1 MIGDRLRDLRVKR
14 GLSLRKLAAAAEV
27 SPALLSQIENG
38 TTDPSLSTIRKLAAV
53 FDEPISSLFEEPD
66 APAVHV
72 SRPGD
77 RPQLTASPGHNAYE
91 RLTPGR
97 GDLEVLLGR
106 LDPGEASSAEGW
118 AHASTECALVI
129 EGELVAE
136 VAGERHTLQPDESIT
151 FDSRL
156 AHRYVNAGAAP
167 TRFVVSVTPPNP

>member
-1 MIGDRLRDLRVKR
+1 MIGDRLRDLRMKR

-27 SPALLSQIENG
+27 SPGLLSQIENSS
-38 TTDPSLSTIRKLAAV
+38 TDPSLSTIRKLAAV

-66 APAVHV
+66 APAVHI

-77 RPQLTASPGHNAYE
+77 RPQLTASGGHNAYE

-106 LDPGEASSAEGW
+106 LEPGESSSAQCW

-129 EGELVAE
+129 EGELTAE
-136 VAGERHTLQPDESIT
+136 VAGVHYRISPDQSIT

-156 AHRYVNAGAAP
+156 AHRYLNTGPVTA
-167 TRFVVSVTPPNP
+167 RFVVSVTPPNP